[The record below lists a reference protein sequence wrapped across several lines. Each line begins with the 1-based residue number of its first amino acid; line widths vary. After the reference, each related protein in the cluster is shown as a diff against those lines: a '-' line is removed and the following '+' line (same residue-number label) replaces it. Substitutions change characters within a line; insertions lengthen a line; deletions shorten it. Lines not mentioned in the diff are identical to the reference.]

1 MARSFQCIRALLA
14 FPLLLTASARGST
27 EPPGGYDGRSLAMGG
42 TGAAYIHNASAI
54 YHNPASL
61 DGVKSFTATLDFT
74 GSAPRLTSP
83 VSGDGTSVSS
93 DFSVYPLFLAG
104 AAYRLTDRIVIGVA
118 AYPTGGFGSTYSRV
132 PSYGGQDL
140 KFRILI
146 LEATPTISVM
156 LVDHLSVGLGYRIT
170 YAKETAHAP
179 SPPGMPPTD
188 ASLSGTNFAGFHLGA
203 YYQPDP
209 DWELA
214 FTYRSKVN
222 TSLSGT
228 TTQGSTSQNTT
239 SSFASPHTFKVGA
252 SHGLFRGALL
262 LALDFKYLLFSESN
276 QELVTTVGTFPPQH
290 QPLNWRDVLSV
301 SFGAEYRLNPLLA
314 LRAGYSISQSATPAS
329 TANFFTVPPGVIN
342 SFHAGA
348 GISLTGWDFDLGAL
362 YEFNGGDNLQPQGAP
377 AGSYRLR
384 TVIFAASIT
393 FRS

>member
-1 MARSFQCIRALLA
+1 MARPFQCIPAFLA
-14 FPLLLTASARGST
+14 FPLLLAAYARGST
-27 EPPGGYDGRSLAMGG
+27 EPPGGYDGRSVAMGG
-42 TGAAYIHNASAI
+42 TGAAYIHNAAAI

-61 DGVKSFTATLDFT
+61 DGVKAFTATVDFT
-74 GSAPRLTSP
+74 GFSPRLTSP

-118 AYPTGGFGSTYSRV
+118 AYPTAGFGSGYSQV
-132 PSYGGQDL
+132 ASYGGQDL
-140 KFRILI
+140 KFGILM
-146 LEATPTISVM
+146 LEVTPTASMM
-156 LVDHLSVGLGYRIT
+156 LAEHLSVGLGYRIT
-170 YAKETAHAP
+170 YAKETAHVP
-179 SPPGMPPTD
+179 SPPGIPATD
-188 ASLSGTNFAGFHLGA
+188 SSLSGTNFAGVHLGVH
-203 YYQPDP
+203 YQPDP

-214 FTYRSKVN
+214 FTYRSKVT
-222 TSLSGT
+222 TSLHGT
-228 TTQGSTSQNTT
+228 TTQGPNSLDTR

-252 SHGLFRGALL
+252 SHGIFQGAVL

-301 SFGAEYRLNPLLA
+301 SFGAEYRLNPMLA
-314 LRAGYSISQSATPAS
+314 LRGGYAISQSATPES

-362 YEFNGGDNLQPQGAP
+362 YEFNGRDNVQPQGMP
-377 AGSYRLR
+377 TGSYRLR